1 MQNGQLYAQYTPML
15 TLDPAPAPAPGAIPI
30 RRASHPSSTST
41 SSPTIHQRSRSQQ
54 SRPRLYTHA
63 PAIPM
68 TGPPGVDGL
77 STTHI
82 QAPLHVST
90 LPQTY
95 HEHLQRHQQQQHLQQ
110 LVHGFDPHA
119 QHVIS
124 HAQIAPAPPLPSS
137 HPKTRLLIPAQL
149 QTNPQQTQQQNMTHT
164 PTSAS
169 MLIPATVPVHS
180 SSSTEQTLAQ
190 IRPQPPAPAPT
201 AGPPFPLTMQMV
213 STTRMRE
220 QVQTQAVPA
229 SVQTHTQQ
237 AATVA
242 GASVDAT
249 TSANVSASAGAG
261 AGTSAVQS
269 TPGPGPG
276 TQTRGPPRTLQ
287 MPPPHA
293 LSPVSARAQPTS
305 SAANTP
311 PSHQQQQHHQRF
323 AVPPALAAFKVLQPA
338 KELLEQ
344 TWAAAIAAVQQ
355 EFAAVHAELGRS
367 AREKQALT
375 ELLQRLQGERMQALH
390 ALHNTQTELKQCMGN
405 FQSERRTRVHLER
418 RLAEMTQLIEKCTC
432 GAASAKIS
440 PSTTMTPPPLVV
452 LDHVPPAL
460 PSSAPSPVPSSPAS
474 VPVLAQAAEARAA
487 TPPRTPTPASGSSPK
502 TTTQSSSS
510 PSPDSARSSV
520 RRHEREED
528 DTETLESESAT
539 KRRRIDR
546 TPTPTSSPSAPAS
559 EIVAADT
566 REAPAPA
573 DKAPTTQA
581 PREQPSPKTAPP
593 QQQQQQQ
600 LETPK
605 MPAAAPRRKIGIQH
619 IQLVYETVGSTLQC
633 RMCLL
638 RQREVDST
646 THVATFPVSAA
657 YPDLVGHCEQ
667 EHDAAL
673 DALACMSPG
682 EIAEMRQRFQ
692 AAAQSPQ

>member
-1 MQNGQLYAQYTPML
+1 MQNGQVYAQYTPML
-15 TLDPAPAPAPGAIPI
+15 SLEPAPAPAIPV

-41 SSPTIHQRSRSQQ
+41 SPPTIPQRSRSQQ

-63 PAIPM
+63 SAIPM

-77 STTHI
+77 STTHM
-82 QAPLHVST
+82 QPPLHVST
-90 LPQTY
+90 LPPTY

-110 LVHGFDPHA
+110 FVHGFDPHA
-119 QHVIS
+119 QHVIA

-180 SSSTEQTLAQ
+180 SSSTEQTLVQ
-190 IRPQPPAPAPT
+190 IRAQPPAPAPT

-220 QVQTQAVPA
+220 QVQTQAV
-229 SVQTHTQQ
+229 QMHTQQ

-261 AGTSAVQS
+261 AGSSAVQS

-276 TQTRGPPRTLQ
+276 MQTRGPPRTLQ
-287 MPPPHA
+287 MPPPHI

-305 SAANTP
+305 SASNTP
-311 PSHQQQQHHQRF
+311 PSHQQQQQHHQRF

-418 RLAEMTQLIEKCTC
+418 RLAEVTQLIEKCTC

-440 PSTTMTPPPLVV
+440 PSTVTPPPLVV
-452 LDHVPPAL
+452 LDHAPPAL
-460 PSSAPSPVPSSPAS
+460 SSSAPSPVPSSPAS
-474 VPVLAQAAEARAA
+474 VPVLAQVAEARAA
-487 TPPRTPTPASGSSPK
+487 TPTRTPTPASGSSPK

-510 PSPDSARSSV
+510 PSNAARSSV
-520 RRHEREED
+520 RRHERED
-528 DTETLESESAT
+528 DDAETVESESAS
-539 KRRRIDR
+539 KRRRIER

-559 EIVAADT
+559 EVVAADT
-566 REAPAPA
+566 REAPAPV

-581 PREQPSPKTAPP
+581 PREQPSPKTAPL
-593 QQQQQQQ
+593 QQQQQ

-605 MPAAAPRRKIGIQH
+605 MPAAVPRRKIGIQH
-619 IQLVYETVGSTLQC
+619 IQLVYETAGSTLQC

-638 RQREVDST
+638 RKREVDST

-692 AAAQSPQ
+692 AAQSPQ

>member
-15 TLDPAPAPAPGAIPI
+15 TLDLHQPQPRCDADQARVAPLVHLDILANNSPTVAFTTITPALVHPRARDSHDGTAWRRRPVYNAYTGPPARVYASSDVPRTFTTAPTTTTSTAARP
-30 RRASHPSSTST
+30 RLRSTRATCHRTRPNCTCT
-41 SSPTIHQRSRSQQ
+41 SSPI
-54 SRPRLYTHA
+54 
-63 PAIPM
+63 
-68 TGPPGVDGL
+68 L
-77 STTHI
+77 S
-82 QAPLHVST
+82 
-90 LPQTY
+90 
-95 HEHLQRHQQQQHLQQ
+95 
-110 LVHGFDPHA
+110 
-119 QHVIS
+119 
-124 HAQIAPAPPLPSS
+124 
-137 HPKTRLLIPAQL
+137 PKNTVLIPAQL

-190 IRPQPPAPAPT
+190 IRAQPPAPAPA

-220 QVQTQAVPA
+220 QVQTQAVPT

-261 AGTSAVQS
+261 AGSSAVQS

-293 LSPVSARAQPTS
+293 LSP
-305 SAANTP
+305 
-311 PSHQQQQHHQRF
+311 QQQHHQRF

-355 EFAAVHAELGRS
+355 EFAA
-367 AREKQALT
+367 
-375 ELLQRLQGERMQALH
+375 RLQGERMQALH
-390 ALHNTQTELKQCMGN
+390 ALHNTQTELKQCMSN

-487 TPPRTPTPASGSSPK
+487 THHTNANTRVW
-502 TTTQSSSS
+502 
-510 PSPDSARSSV
+510 SSV

-600 LETPK
+600 QLETPK
-605 MPAAAPRRKIGIQH
+605 CPRRPRAARSG
-619 IQLVYETVGSTLQC
+619 YSTSSWC
-633 RMCLL
+633 TRRWGARSNAGCVCSGNARSIPL
-638 RQREVDST
+638 RTWRRS
-646 THVATFPVSAA
+646 
-657 YPDLVGHCEQ
+657 
-667 EHDAAL
+667 
-673 DALACMSPG
+673 
-682 EIAEMRQRFQ
+682 R
-692 AAAQSPQ
+692 

>member
-1 MQNGQLYAQYTPML
+1 MQDGQLYAQYTPMF
-15 TLDPAPAPAPGAIPI
+15 TLDPAAAPAPSAIPI
-30 RRASHPSSTST
+30 RRASHPSTTST
-41 SSPTIHQRSRSQQ
+41 SSPTDRQRSHSQQ

-77 STTHI
+77 STTHM
-82 QAPLHVST
+82 QVPLHVST

-95 HEHLQRHQQQQHLQQ
+95 HEHLQQQQHLQQ
-110 LVHGFDPHA
+110 FVHGFDPHA
-119 QHVIS
+119 QHVIA

-164 PTSAS
+164 PTTAS
-169 MLIPATVPVHS
+169 MLIPATVPVHQ
-180 SSSTEQTLAQ
+180 SSSTEQTLVQFRA
-190 IRPQPPAPAPT
+190 QPPAPAPP

-220 QVQTQAVPA
+220 QVQTQAV
-229 SVQTHTQQ
+229 QTHTQQ
-237 AATVA
+237 TAAVA
-242 GASVDAT
+242 GASLDAT
-249 TSANVSASAGAG
+249 TSASAGAG
-261 AGTSAVQS
+261 AGSSAVQS

-276 TQTRGPPRTLQ
+276 TQTRGPPRPLQ
-287 MPPPHA
+287 MPPTHA

-305 SAANTP
+305 SASNTP

-390 ALHNTQTELKQCMGN
+390 ALHSTQTELKQCMGN

-418 RLAEMTQLIEKCTC
+418 RLADMTQLIEKCTC

-440 PSTTMTPPPLVV
+440 PSTVTPPPLVV
-452 LDHVPPAL
+452 LDHAPPAL

-474 VPVLAQAAEARAA
+474 VPVLAQATEPRAA
-487 TPPRTPTPASGSSPK
+487 TPTQTPTPASGSSPK

-510 PSPDSARSSV
+510 PSPGAARSSV

-528 DTETLESESAT
+528 DAETVDGESAP
-539 KRRRIDR
+539 KRRRIER
-546 TPTPTSSPSAPAS
+546 TPTPSPSAPAS
-559 EIVAADT
+559 GVAVDT
-566 REAPAPA
+566 REAPAPV
-573 DKAPTTQA
+573 DMAPTTQA

-600 LETPK
+600 PETPK
-605 MPAAAPRRKIGIQH
+605 MPAAVPRRKIGIQH

-633 RMCLL
+633 RMCQL
-638 RQREVDST
+638 RKREVDST

-692 AAAQSPQ
+692 AAQSPQ

>member
-15 TLDPAPAPAPGAIPI
+15 TLDPAPAPGPRCDSTQTRVAPLVHLDIIANK
-30 RRASHPSSTST
+30 
-41 SSPTIHQRSRSQQ
+41 SPTVTFTTITPALVH
-54 SRPRLYTHA
+54 PR
-63 PAIPM
+63 
-68 TGPPGVDGL
+68 
-77 STTHI
+77 
-82 QAPLHVST
+82 APLHVST

-95 HEHLQRHQQQQHLQQ
+95 HEHLQRHHQQQHLQQ
-110 LVHGFDPHA
+110 HVHGFDPHA
-119 QHVIS
+119 QHVIA

-164 PTSAS
+164 PTTAS
-169 MLIPATVPVHS
+169 MLIPATVPVHQ
-180 SSSTEQTLAQ
+180 SSSTEQTLVQ
-190 IRPQPPAPAPT
+190 IRAQPPAPAPP
-201 AGPPFPLTMQMV
+201 AGPPFPLAMQMV

-229 SVQTHTQQ
+229 LVQAHTQQ
-237 AATVA
+237 AAAVA
-242 GASVDAT
+242 GASLDAT
-249 TSANVSASAGAG
+249 TSATTSASAGAG
-261 AGTSAVQS
+261 AGSSAVQS

-287 MPPPHA
+287 MPPPHV

-305 SAANTP
+305 SASNTP

-390 ALHNTQTELKQCMGN
+390 ALHSTQAELKQCMGN

-440 PSTTMTPPPLVV
+440 PSTVTPPPLVV
-452 LDHVPPAL
+452 LDHAPPAL

-474 VPVLAQAAEARAA
+474 VPVLAQAAEARAT

-510 PSPDSARSSV
+510 PSPDAVRSSV

-528 DTETLESESAT
+528 DAETVEGESAT
-539 KRRRIDR
+539 KRRRIER
-546 TPTPTSSPSAPAS
+546 TPTPTSPSAPAS
-559 EIVAADT
+559 EVVAADT
-566 REAPAPA
+566 REAPAPV
-573 DKAPTTQA
+573 DMAPTTQA
-581 PREQPSPKTAPP
+581 LREQPSPCKVAPPP
-593 QQQQQQQ
+593 QQQQP
-600 LETPK
+600 ETPK
-605 MPAAAPRRKIGIQH
+605 TPAAAPRRKIGIQH
-619 IQLVYETVGSTLQC
+619 IQLVYETKGSTLQC

-638 RQREVDST
+638 RKREVDST

-673 DALACMSPG
+673 EALAGMSPG

-692 AAAQSPQ
+692 AAQSPQ

>member
-1 MQNGQLYAQYTPML
+1 
-15 TLDPAPAPAPGAIPI
+15 
-30 RRASHPSSTST
+30 
-41 SSPTIHQRSRSQQ
+41 
-54 SRPRLYTHA
+54 
-63 PAIPM
+63 M

-77 STTHI
+77 STSHI

-95 HEHLQRHQQQQHLQQ
+95 HEHLQRQQQQQHLQQ
-110 LVHGFDPHA
+110 FVHGFDPHA
-119 QHVIS
+119 QHVIA

-137 HPKTRLLIPAQL
+137 HPKTRLLIPTQL

-164 PTSAS
+164 PTTAS
-169 MLIPATVPVHS
+169 MLIPATMPVHS
-180 SSSTEQTLAQ
+180 SSSTEQTLVQ
-190 IRPQPPAPAPT
+190 IRAQPPAPA

-220 QVQTQAVPA
+220 QVQTQAVSA

-237 AATVA
+237 AAAVA
-242 GASVDAT
+242 GASLDAT
-249 TSANVSASAGAG
+249 TSASAGAG
-261 AGTSAVQS
+261 AGSGAVQS

-287 MPPPHA
+287 MPPTHA
-293 LSPVSARAQPTS
+293 LSPVSARPQPTS
-305 SAANTP
+305 SASNTP
-311 PSHQQQQHHQRF
+311 PSHQQQQHHQRI

-390 ALHNTQTELKQCMGN
+390 ALHSTQTELKQCMGN

-440 PSTTMTPPPLVV
+440 PSTVTPPPLV
-452 LDHVPPAL
+452 AL

-487 TPPRTPTPASGSSPK
+487 TPTRTPTPASGLSPK
-502 TTTQSSSS
+502 TTTQSSPS
-510 PSPDSARSSV
+510 PSPDVARSSV

-528 DTETLESESAT
+528 DAETVEGESAT
-539 KRRRIDR
+539 KRRRVER
-546 TPTPTSSPSAPAS
+546 TPTPTPSPSAPAS
-559 EIVAADT
+559 GVTIDT
-566 REAPAPA
+566 REAPAPV

-581 PREQPSPKTAPP
+581 PQEQPSPVPPP
-593 QQQQQQQ
+593 QQQQQP
-600 LETPK
+600 ETPK
-605 MPAAAPRRKIGIQH
+605 TPAAVPRRKIGIQH
-619 IQLVYETVGSTLQC
+619 IQLVYETAGSTLQC

-638 RQREVDST
+638 RKREVDST

-657 YPDLVGHCEQ
+657 YPDLVGHCER

-673 DALACMSPG
+673 EALACMSPG

-692 AAAQSPQ
+692 AAQSPQ